1 MQWLI
6 NEFKAFKKETS
17 AMVAAALEE
26 HAKKQIAAAEEVQK
40 LRGEITAMKARM
52 GKSKE

>member
-6 NEFKAFKKETS
+6 NEFKAFKKDTL
-17 AMVAAALEE
+17 AKMDAALEE
-26 HAKKQIAAAEEVQK
+26 HAKKQIQAAEDVVK